1 MLRSRLRF
9 DCLALM
15 PLFLLTLALCTS
27 NLSYAQAVPATG
39 GASNE
44 AVDDLNGD
52 IQVGADKISDAEI
65 QKRITE
71 LFANIDALNGVQSQ
85 VTAGV
90 VRLTGSL
97 ASQTEH
103 EKALRLVHRVDGVVA
118 VNDQIEIDPN
128 ITRRM
133 QRVTHNLIIHLF
145 EVIAYLPL
153 LVVALGFFLL
163 FWLTSSLLVR

>member
-9 DCLALM
+9 DCLALI

-71 LFANIDALNGVQSQ
+71 LFANIDALNGVQS
-85 VTAGV
+85 
-90 VRLTGSL
+90 
-97 ASQTEH
+97 
-103 EKALRLVHRVDGVVA
+103 
-118 VNDQIEIDPN
+118 
-128 ITRRM
+128 
-133 QRVTHNLIIHLF
+133 
-145 EVIAYLPL
+145 
-153 LVVALGFFLL
+153 
-163 FWLTSSLLVR
+163 